1 MRGDRQKNGFHIFCY
16 IYGNRCCIM
25 NEKDMLDIINAEYE
39 DFQMVL
45 AEKELKL
52 RLLVNF
58 TNCQDQLDRV
68 IGQLEGLNCINL
80 IGDGLPN

>member
-1 MRGDRQKNGFHIFCY
+1 
-16 IYGNRCCIM
+16 M

-68 IGQLEGLNCINL
+68 IGQLEGLNCIDL
-80 IGDGLPN
+80 IGDSLPN

>member
-1 MRGDRQKNGFHIFCY
+1 
-16 IYGNRCCIM
+16 M

-80 IGDGLPN
+80 IGDSLPN

>member
-1 MRGDRQKNGFHIFCY
+1 
-16 IYGNRCCIM
+16 M

-68 IGQLEGLNCINL
+68 IGQLEGLNCIDL

>member
-1 MRGDRQKNGFHIFCY
+1 
-16 IYGNRCCIM
+16 M

-68 IGQLEGLNCINL
+68 ICQLEGLNCIDL

>member
-1 MRGDRQKNGFHIFCY
+1 
-16 IYGNRCCIM
+16 M
-25 NEKDMLDIINAEYE
+25 NEEDMLDIINAEYE
-39 DFQMVL
+39 DFQTVL

-58 TNCQDQLDRV
+58 TDCQDQLDRV
-68 IGQLEGLNCINL
+68 IGQLEGLNAIDL